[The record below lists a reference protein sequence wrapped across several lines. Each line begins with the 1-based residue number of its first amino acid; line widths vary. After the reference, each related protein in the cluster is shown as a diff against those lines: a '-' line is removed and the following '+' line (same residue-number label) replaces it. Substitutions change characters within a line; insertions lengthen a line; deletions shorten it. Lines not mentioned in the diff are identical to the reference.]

1 MWHVAA
7 VIRGRSLI
15 PFKNFQSS
23 STVLVRNSKAINNFS
38 TKHSL
43 SVLEELQQAFQEPL
57 KKLFSNSSNIS
68 PMIARSSVDAGLV
81 MTIDLLYMS
90 LQLLTIFVLAHYQC
104 NNAFSIARQ
113 LNINPRFE
121 IDLESLITF

>member
-1 MWHVAA
+1 
-7 VIRGRSLI
+7 
-15 PFKNFQSS
+15 
-23 STVLVRNSKAINNFS
+23 
-38 TKHSL
+38 
-43 SVLEELQQAFQEPL
+43 
-57 KKLFSNSSNIS
+57 
-68 PMIARSSVDAGLV
+68 MIARSSVDAGLV